1 MTSTARPAIATRVP
15 IATISIVA
23 LVLVPSSLLARQRS
37 SQTTQA
43 EVQSSVAANPS
54 SVTGNADDKKAQKKG
69 KDAEAKPKPSRL
81 SRWFELQ
88 IGTVSLR
95 QRTIVNS
102 RDVRTTSQIQ
112 DSGQFKGRFKF
123 DPKGRYTVNAV
134 YATGNTFTG
143 GWNNTGIGTGDSF
156 NHWYLKQFYVAAVP
170 APGVEISVGGFG
182 VMRGE
187 STEITTYD
195 NDGYLVGERVSVKRP
210 KEFFL
215 DEFGVTSAYLGD
227 LTSPSITNRYTRLS
241 DEPNYVQFF
250 ATKNVTRQL
259 TASAEYSRLTG
270 VPTFR
275 YAVVARTLPLVIV
288 DMVRFEQYFRRDPQ
302 GGSGVRDLRR
312 EGHHQ
317 AVCGRA
323 RICRYRQSRTHDQ
336 RGPVFSRQAF
346 LRDSHRQ
353 AHARIRR
360 PVLRD
365 AGVAQHDRD
374 SERPSAGTAGDLQ
387 RGQRPPAARHLQAVD
402 KLDAGPGR
410 GMRGR
415 SGVPRDIPA
424 SDRLFD
430 PPPTPGV
437 RGPPDPREPGRRH
450 QRGRSWCTGGGWLV
464 VVHRQGLETCAELQP
479 FSL

>member
-1 MTSTARPAIATRVP
+1 MTSTARPAIATRVQ

-170 APGVEISVGGFG
+170 VPGVEISIGGFG

-210 KEFFL
+210 KGFFL

-227 LTSPSITNRYTRLS
+227 LTSPSITNRYRRLS

-302 GGSGVRDLRR
+302 GGSGYAIYGEKAITRR
-312 EGHHQ
+312 FAAGLGYADIDNLAPTTNGDRYFRGKRFFETATFKLTPEFGLQFFGTQ
-317 AVCGRA
+317 ASHNTIAIPNA
-323 RICRYRQSRTHDQ
+323 RRLELLVTFNAVS
-336 RGPVFSRQAF
+336 G
-346 LRDSHRQ
+346 
-353 AHARIRR
+353 
-360 PVLRD
+360 
-365 AGVAQHDRD
+365 
-374 SERPSAGTAGDLQ
+374 LQ
-387 RGQRPPAARHLQAVD
+387 RLG
-402 KLDAGPGR
+402 
-410 GMRGR
+410 
-415 SGVPRDIPA
+415 I
-424 SDRLFD
+424 F
-430 PPPTPGV
+430 
-437 RGPPDPREPGRRH
+437 
-450 QRGRSWCTGGGWLV
+450 
-464 VVHRQGLETCAELQP
+464 RQ
-479 FSL
+479 